1 MTDVKTLLNKKRLS
15 GSDLGR
21 IEITNMSL
29 SFKDAIE
36 GKTDPKPFIEIS
48 KLQSLINALDKKELK
63 MYNNYIEIHDWITV
77 KYNISQTH
85 FQQAQLQLKILWEFL
100 SESLLAEEFFTYAA
114 KIKSDNKP
122 PIPDTIE
129 ENSLK
134 VFFKEHKE
142 FENSVDL
149 VTFAREAFFTSYY
162 LLKGYNISLDLIA
175 EEYGIPDICVFK
187 RDFTKLQ
194 NQIDNFNELTKTLS
208 DKIQNDEYIND
219 PELKSR
225 KLEVLKKYLYPVDIT
240 SIKPPKDKI
249 NEVKILLKDFKAFKI
264 PAQDPIYS
272 ILFIR

>member
-1 MTDVKTLLNKKRLS
+1 MTDVKKLLNKKRLT

-48 KLQSLINALDKKELK
+48 KLQTLRNALEKKELK

-100 SESLLAEEFFTYAA
+100 SESVLAEEFFTYAA
-114 KIKSDNKP
+114 KINADNKP
-122 PIPDTIE
+122 PIPQMIE
-129 ENSLK
+129 DNSLK
-134 VFFKEHKE
+134 VFFKDHQE
-142 FENSVDL
+142 FENSVDI
-149 VTFAREAFFTSYY
+149 VHFAREAFFTSYY
-162 LLKGYNISLDLIA
+162 LLKGYNASLDLIA

-187 RDFTKLQ
+187 RDFAKLQ
-194 NQIDNFNELTKTLS
+194 NQINNFNELTKTLS

-219 PELKSR
+219 TENKKR
-225 KLEVLKKYLYPVDIT
+225 KLEVLKEYLYPVDIT
-240 SIKPPKDKI
+240 GIEPSKDKI
-249 NEVKILLKDFKAFKI
+249 NEVKTLLRDFKAFKI

-272 ILFIR
+272 ILFMQ

>member
-1 MTDVKTLLNKKRLS
+1 MTDVKSLLNKRKFT
-15 GSDLGR
+15 GEDLGR

-29 SFKDAIE
+29 SFKDALE
-36 GKTDPKPFIEIS
+36 NNQNTKPFIEIN
-48 KLQSLINALDKKELK
+48 KLQTLINALDKKELK
-63 MYNNYIEIHDWITV
+63 MYNNYIEVHDWITV

-114 KIKSDNKP
+114 KIKSDDKP

-134 VFFKEHKE
+134 IFFKEHKE
-142 FENSVDL
+142 FENNIDL

-162 LLKGYNISLDLIA
+162 LLKGYNISLELIA
-175 EEYGIPDICVFK
+175 KEYGIPDICVFK

-194 NQIDNFNELTKTLS
+194 NQINNVNELTKTLS

-219 PELKSR
+219 PENKKL
-225 KLEVLKKYLYPVDIT
+225 KLEVLKKYLYPIDINN
-240 SIKPPKDKI
+240 IEPPNDKI
-249 NEVKILLKDFKAFKI
+249 NEVKTLLKDFKAFKM

>member
-1 MTDVKTLLNKKRLS
+1 MTDVKTLLNKKRLT
-15 GSDLGR
+15 GQDLGR

-194 NQIDNFNELTKTLS
+194 NQINNVNELTKTLS

-219 PELKSR
+219 PENKKL

>member
-1 MTDVKTLLNKKRLS
+1 MTDVKTLLNKRRLT
-15 GSDLGR
+15 GQDLGR

-48 KLQSLINALDKKELK
+48 KLQTLINALDKKELK

-100 SESLLAEEFFTYAA
+100 SESVLAEEFFTYAA
-114 KIKSDNKP
+114 KIKSNNKP

-194 NQIDNFNELTKTLS
+194 SQINNFNELTKTLS

-219 PELKSR
+219 TKNKKL
-225 KLEVLKKYLYPVDIT
+225 KLEVLKKYLYPIDINNIEPPNAK
-240 SIKPPKDKI
+240 IK
-249 NEVKILLKDFKAFKI
+249 EVKTLLKDFKAFKI